1 MRTSRLGAGTL
12 RALVRRWQRT
22 PAGSCGSEAGDT
34 LIEVVIAVVVI
45 ALTAAALLGA
55 ITTSIVSSAAH
66 RNLST
71 DDTLLRSYAEEVQY
85 QVEQQPAPLYQQCA
99 TTYNIAPDFT
109 VPTGYQLAVGQ
120 IQYWGD
126 PTQLTQPL
134 APGVATQTLNVTVL
148 PAAMNAGDTLI
159 IGNQTA
165 MVSWQGAA
173 SGATSI
179 PIYSFTPSTSTSQV
193 QWLYDD
199 DYGTDANGNPSGF
212 GPACSTAALTQNAL
226 PGNDI
231 QQLTITVTSPTGISE
246 SLSIVV
252 RNPSYV

>member
-1 MRTSRLGAGTL
+1 
-12 RALVRRWQRT
+12 V
-22 PAGSCGSEAGDT
+22 SEAGDT

-71 DDTLLRSYAEEVQY
+71 DDALLRSYAEEVQY

-126 PTQLTQPL
+126 PTQLTQSL
-134 APGVATQTLNVTVL
+134 TPGVSTQSLNVTAL
-148 PAAMNAGDTLI
+148 PGTMSAGDTLI

-165 MVSWQGAA
+165 TVSWQGAQA
-173 SGATSI
+173 GATSI
-179 PIYSFTPSTSTSQV
+179 PVYPFTPSTTTSQV

-199 DYGTDANGNPSGF
+199 DYGKDANNNKSGF
-212 GPACSTAALTQNAL
+212 GPACSTAGLSQNAF

-231 QQLTITVTSPTGISE
+231 QQLTLTVTSPTGISE